1 MRCSRPCFLCN
12 RNAISTRFWQWSTVR
27 CGCLGRNTKRCK
39 LRIRPS
45 NSTSTPGR
53 HDGFF
58 FSFVHFLCYLWMLL
72 FPVWGEYIHCLL
84 QGELLYIFLRFCG
97 SAFQVSPVFV
107 TTQGNVLPPLC
118 CGLLYN
124 FFALALFFI
133 GVATLFKNRLGLSL
147 PRGLT
152 RRVTWFNLSKIIYR
166 WWVQHVGGVNAFLIY
181 VLIIQKTATNPCEP
195 NEG

>member
-1 MRCSRPCFLCN
+1 MQSVQDFGNGAQSGAAVLAGTQ
-12 RNAISTRFWQWSTVR
+12 NAVSSV
-27 CGCLGRNTKRCK
+27 LG
-39 LRIRPS
+39 LR
-45 NSTSTPGR
+45 TPLLHQG
-53 HDGFF
+53 DMTGFF
-58 FSFVHFLCYLWMLL
+58 FSFVHCLCYLWMLL